1 MKTRSLRLRVIVGV
15 LVALTIV
22 LLAGG
27 FFIERTLSVQLRGDL
42 QERLVDRVGYGQ
54 LLANQGADNDA
65 LLQALNA
72 TDGIVVTIRDA
83 NGTTVSGAP
92 QPGGPARQPGPG
104 GAAPG
109 VPHAP
114 ASVVKQVDVSSD
126 SGGITATLTTSD
138 GSTISATGSTYD
150 ISQTLQ
156 RLRTIELVAGVATLL
171 VVALLLTGVV
181 SVALRPLSRMTGL
194 ARGITRGDRGGRLR
208 PDNPRTEL
216 GRTAEAFDEMLNAL
230 EAAEREARSA
240 AAQATAA
247 EARMRRLL
255 ADVSHELR
263 TPIAAL
269 QARAETLLRDNPERD
284 RREDLA
290 VGMVRDTRRAARLVD
305 DLLLM
310 NRLEQAPGDQL
321 RLRPVELGALVRA
334 VVDEQRVLDPG
345 VRCEARVAEPVWV
358 SGDPERLTQIV
369 VNLFSNARRAVGGF
383 GDVVAEVR
391 SKGATAVVEV
401 RDSGPGV
408 PPAER
413 ERVFDRFVRLDAA
426 RSRADGGSGLG
437 LPISRALA
445 RAHGGDVVCADSDR
459 GARFVVTLPA
469 LPAAVAAPAPT
480 EPAFA

>member
-15 LVALTIV
+15 LVALTVV

-54 LLANQGADNDA
+54 LLADQGLSGDD
-65 LLQALNA
+65 LYTALNA
-72 TDGIVVTIRDA
+72 TDGIVVTVRDA
-83 NGTTVSGAP
+83 NGATVTATP
-92 QPGGPARQPGPG
+92 PTGGPPAPG
-104 GAAPG
+104 GAKA

-114 ASVVKQVDVSSD
+114 PSVVAAVDVSSD
-126 SGGITATLTTSD
+126 SGGITATLSTAD
-138 GSTISATGSTYD
+138 GSTITATGSTYD

-156 RLRTIELVAGVATLL
+156 RLRTIELIAGLATLV
-171 VVALLLTGVV
+171 VVALLLTGIV
-181 SVALRPLSRMTGL
+181 SVALRPLTRMTGL
-194 ARGITRGDRGGRLR
+194 ARGITRGDRGSRLR

-230 EAAEREARSA
+230 EAAEREARGA

-269 QARAETLLRDNPERD
+269 QARAETLLRDNPERE

-321 RLRPVELGALVRA
+321 RLRPVDLGTLVRA

-345 VRCEARVAEPVWV
+345 VRCEAMVAEPVWV

-391 SKGATAVVEV
+391 TEGSTAVVEV

-426 RSRADGGSGLG
+426 RNRADGGSGLG

-469 LPAAVAAPAPT
+469 LPAAVVEPAPPR
-480 EPAFA
+480 PAFV